1 MPKVRGRRSGG
12 GRPYSQ
18 SVATA
23 AAQPRTPDAD
33 AAHSEYEERVTPL
46 ELFFDLVFVF
56 AFTQVTGYIAGDP
69 SWEGLARG
77 LLILGALWWAWVA
90 YAWLTNSY
98 NPEEGRIRL
107 AFFTVMAT
115 MLVVSLAVP
124 EAFDANGVLFGCAY
138 FVVRAAHLAVY
149 ALAARDEPD
158 VFDAVLRLTPSS
170 VIGPGLL
177 IVAGFLDGTAQAA
190 LWIAALTIDYSG
202 PYVIGSEGWRVS
214 PGHFAER
221 HGLIVIIALGES
233 IVALSTGAGAVDAG
247 VVLSA
252 VLAFAVAASLWWTYF
267 DVVAVVAERK
277 LREATGAARNA
288 MARDSYSYIHLAMI
302 AGIILFATGVKKTLG
317 DVGEPLKAVP
327 AAGLCGG
334 VALYLLGHVAFRL
347 RNVQTLATRRV
358 VVAAMCTAL
367 IPVAL
372 EIPALLS
379 LACVAAFCIGL
390 TIYEVIRYRGPR
402 SRLRASV
409 AAARG
414 SP

>member
-1 MPKVRGRRSGG
+1 M
-12 GRPYSQ
+12 
-18 SVATA
+18 AAA
-23 AAQPRTPDAD
+23 AAQAPAPDAED
-33 AAHSEYEERVTPL
+33 VHGEQEQRVTPL

-56 AFTQVTGYIAGDP
+56 AFTQVTGFLSSDP
-69 SWEGLARG
+69 TWEGLVRG
-77 LLILGALWWAWVA
+77 LLILGALWWAWVG
-90 YAWLTNSY
+90 YAWLTNAY
-98 NPEEGRIRL
+98 NPDEGMVRL
-107 AFFTVMAT
+107 AVFTVMAA

-138 FVVRAAHLAVY
+138 FLVRALHVALY
-149 ALAARDEPD
+149 ALASRDERD
-158 VFDAVLRLTPSS
+158 VFEAVLRFTPSAT
-170 VIGPGLL
+170 IGPALL
-177 IVAGFLDGTAQAA
+177 IVAGFLDGFAQGA
-190 LWIAALTIDYSG
+190 LWVAALTIDYAG

-233 IVALSTGAGAVDAG
+233 IVALGVGAGALDAG
-247 VVLSA
+247 IVVSA
-252 VLAFAVAASLWWTYF
+252 VLAFAVAVSLWWTYF

-302 AGIILFATGVKKTLG
+302 AGIILFALGVKKTLG

-334 VALYLLGHVAFRL
+334 IALYMLGHVAFRL
-347 RNVQTLATRRV
+347 RNVHTLARRRL
-358 VVAAMCTAL
+358 VVAVLCTGL

-372 EIPALLS
+372 EIPALVS

-390 TIYEVIRYRGPR
+390 TTYEVIRFREPR

-409 AAARG
+409 AAARY